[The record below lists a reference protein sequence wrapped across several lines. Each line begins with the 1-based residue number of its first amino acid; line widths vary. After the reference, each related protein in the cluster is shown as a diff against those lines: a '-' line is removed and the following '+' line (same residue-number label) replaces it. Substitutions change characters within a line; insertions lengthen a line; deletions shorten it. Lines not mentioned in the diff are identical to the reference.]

1 MVGTALRLPLK
12 QKDLEGLLRILLTL
26 SEILVK
32 MLDARLG
39 DGDSTRTDELK
50 HTTEVVQ
57 ATEELQ
63 NIVGDTRFLDCREG
77 WIDFD
82 NASIETS
89 HDARYLLVGQN
100 RWGGEFEQR
109 GFEDEDFVIDEAVGL
124 EDINLLLYLLD
135 QHLGH
140 LALAVAGDGIFVYAR
155 RA

>member
-1 MVGTALRLPLK
+1 MVGTALQKTFK

-26 SEILVK
+26 SEVLVK

-63 NIVGDTRFLDCREG
+63 NIVGDTCLLDRREG
-77 WIDFD
+77 WIDLD
-82 NASIETS
+82 NAGIETS
-89 HDARYLLVGQN
+89 YDARYLLVGQD

-140 LALAVAGDGIFVYAR
+140 LALAIAGNRIFVYAR